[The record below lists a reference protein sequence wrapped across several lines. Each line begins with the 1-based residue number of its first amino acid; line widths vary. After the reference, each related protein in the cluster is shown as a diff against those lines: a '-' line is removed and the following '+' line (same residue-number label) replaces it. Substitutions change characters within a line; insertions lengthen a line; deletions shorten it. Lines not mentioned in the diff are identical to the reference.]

1 LEGERGMDLDNWFV
15 IACVIVVIAG
25 VALVVGK
32 LDAKDFIAVINLVIG
47 FLTGRKVGIEMGKR
61 VRGKR
66 SK

>member
-1 LEGERGMDLDNWFV
+1 MDLDNWFV

>member
-1 LEGERGMDLDNWFV
+1 MELDNWFV

>member
-1 LEGERGMDLDNWFV
+1 MDLDNWFV

-47 FLTGRKVGIEMGKR
+47 FLTGRKVGIEVGKR
-61 VRGKR
+61 LGGKR

>member
-1 LEGERGMDLDNWFV
+1 MELDSWFV